1 MEMQTEM
8 LEKYRYQVDGHACPQ
23 LYLRLLG
30 LFAQQDL
37 IPADIEGQQRD
48 EVLTLSI
55 VQPGIDRRRAEII
68 AEKMRMITT
77 VRSVTLT
84 EMVAVPA

>member
-1 MEMQTEM
+1 MMEMQTEM

-48 EVLTLSI
+48 DALILNI
-55 VQPGIDRRRAEII
+55 VQPGLDRRRAEII

-84 EMVAVPA
+84 DMAA

>member
-1 MEMQTEM
+1 MMSGENMHEQFQ
-8 LEKYRYQVDGHACPQ
+8 YQVDGHACPQ

-48 EVLTLSI
+48 DVLTLNI

-84 EMVAVPA
+84 DVVAV